1 MPANDVRAPH
11 PQHVYAAD
19 VLLVSCLP
27 PPPTTHHHYDAYE
40 DEAISG
46 QQEHNTSEP
55 GDEMDIPIAGQRRNR
70 VHQLGFAS

>member
-27 PPPTTHHHYDAYE
+27 PPPTTHHHYDASTCSR
-40 DEAISG
+40 AVAVVAVAVAVAASS
-46 QQEHNTSEP
+46 TSSFSVDNNDH
-55 GDEMDIPIAGQRRNR
+55 GWR
-70 VHQLGFAS
+70 VV